1 MSPGNI
7 SCLCISGRSTSKH
20 VDLIVK
26 GSCTKSQ
33 FPVCRTCGHIKCCRD
48 ENHPCTVQ
56 YHCAGKLREADVVA
70 DDAAAFDAV
79 HIKEAGLFTWD
90 KPAYACLAT
99 RIPAGEKI
107 TAEKLKAI
115 EESEAVLFSMG
126 FSDFRVRLRD
136 GGALLQFTEEQ
147 QRRAQ
152 EMLGEI
158 TTELLKHFE
167 TIKID
172 LKAREKSK

>member
-1 MSPGNI
+1 
-7 SCLCISGRSTSKH
+7 
-20 VDLIVK
+20 
-26 GSCTKSQ
+26 
-33 FPVCRTCGHIKCCRD
+33 
-48 ENHPCTVQ
+48 
-56 YHCAGKLREADVVA
+56 
-70 DDAAAFDAV
+70 
-79 HIKEAGLFTWD
+79 
-90 KPAYACLAT
+90 
-99 RIPAGEKI
+99 
-107 TAEKLKAI
+107 
-115 EESEAVLFSMG
+115 MG

>member
-1 MSPGNI
+1 MRR
-7 SCLCISGRSTSKH
+7 LFA
-20 VDLIVK
+20 LLL
-26 GSCTKSQ
+26 
-33 FPVCRTCGHIKCCRD
+33 
-48 ENHPCTVQ
+48 
-56 YHCAGKLREADVVA
+56 AG
-70 DDAAAFDAV
+70 
-79 HIKEAGLFTWD
+79 GCLFT
-90 KPAYACLAT
+90 
-99 RIPAGEKI
+99 
-107 TAEKLKAI
+107 
-115 EESEAVLFSMG
+115 AVLFAMG